1 MRYFLLGKVIDQ
13 LPLLCFSISIE
24 NLSLRSSLHHL
35 TTSSQFLSS
44 PFPLGQSKFSNSQFS
59 TRFVELLTTSVN
71 SVSQSRIEI
80 FSLRRDMIFHLFLND
95 SLVKATFGSSVR
107 EKSIVCFNS
116 TEKFD
121 ITFSGC
127 KSIGAD
133 DIMTLRLFSISGE
146 NNNRTHDGSPRV
158 K

>member
-44 PFPLGQSKFSNSQFS
+44 LFPLGQSKFSKSQFS
-59 TRFVELLTTSVN
+59 TRLVVLPATSVN

-107 EKSIVCFNS
+107 EKSIAPEEIENLEIVKTLLN
-116 TEKFD
+116 
-121 ITFSGC
+121 GV
-127 KSIGAD
+127 KSF
-133 DIMTLRLFSISGE
+133 LRINFQLKWKS
-146 NNNRTHDGSPRV
+146 
-158 K
+158 